1 MAFSDTLS
9 LIIRGDGTGAIR
21 ELEKVGAVAKGTSA
35 EVAGATAAGQGTFAS
50 LKNSIAGAS
59 LATKA
64 FGGALAGAFVF
75 GAAKQAADEFSMLG
89 ATVRSVKNA
98 TGGTADESSRLV
110 AVLDDYDISATKA
123 TQGFQKLRDQALN
136 TSGVF
141 KNYGVEVVKT
151 KDGNLDFSA
160 TLENVADKYKQLGG
174 GAEGASLLTEVF
186 GKRVGTQLVPILE
199 KGGAGLKAF
208 FENVPKGQILDDA
221 ALEQAQEYSLG
232 VDNLND
238 SLMEVKVA
246 AGTAAAPALTDLFN
260 TVAGGVRFILDLK
273 DAFSSVAEAAGG
285 VVDSGGLG
293 AIKDGLI
300 ESIPVIGSAY
310 TAIQTLGDV
319 FNTGSDDSNKYAD
332 AQKRL
337 AEAQVE
343 VNRLSLDGKTGSK
356 EYAEAVKEQKAAQE
370 GLDKANKNVFQS
382 QRDVNAETLAGKL
395 QLLGLTGTA
404 LGVVSSQQAV
414 VTATENVK
422 EKQIALNEAIATY
435 GPTTAEAAKAQRDLA
450 QAQTSATQAVISGET
465 SVLSYKQKLEAQG
478 FSAQDVRQ
486 KLTDLAIKYPELAG
500 AINESLNRIPNL
512 KETKVTVDKSQGEGE
527 VSWFKNLLRSVPSQ
541 LNTALNSG
549 KGAKDPGSFRS
560 FEGFFAEGGSVS
572 GKGAIVVGERGPEL
586 FVPSSSGNIIPN
598 NKLGGGGS
606 TTNITINTVT
616 GNPAEIER
624 VVVDAL
630 ARARRRG
637 LSGVKV

>member
-21 ELEKVGAVAKGTSA
+21 ELEKVGVVAKGTSA

-64 FGGALAGAFVF
+64 FGGALAGAFLF

-174 GAEGASLLTEVF
+174 GAEGASLLTEAF

-221 ALEQAQEYSLG
+221 ALDEALRYSLA
-232 VDNLND
+232 VDNMND

-246 AGTAAAPALTDLFN
+246 AGTLAAPALTSLFN
-260 TVAGGVRFILDLK
+260 SLAGGIRL
-273 DAFSSVAEAAGG
+273 FSGLNDSIQAITGSSQFLIAGFTGLAGEAT
-285 VVDSGGLG
+285 GLEDPLSLMFGLFG
-293 AIKDGLI
+293 A
-300 ESIPVIGSAY
+300 VGSAM
-310 TAIQTLGDV
+310 ASSSED
-319 FNTGSDDSNKYAD
+319 AD
-332 AQKRL
+332 KLKAAEKRL
-337 AEAQVE
+337 GEAKSE
-343 VNRLSLDGKTGSK
+343 TNRLYSEGKTGSK
-356 EYAEAVKEQKAAQE
+356 EYAQAVTEQKAAQDD
-370 GLDKANKNVFQS
+370 LDGANKNVAQS
-382 QRDVNAETLAGKL
+382 QREINAETLAGKL

-414 VTATENVK
+414 ATATQNVAD
-422 EKQIALNEAIATY
+422 KQTALNEAIATY
-435 GPTTAEAAKAQRDLA
+435 GPTSTEAAKAQRDLEA
-450 QAQTSATQAVISGET
+450 AQTAGAQSAIGAETAV
-465 SVLSYKQKLEAQG
+465 LAFQQKLEVQG
-478 FSAQDVRQ
+478 ESVDTVRERL
-486 KLTDLAIKYPELAG
+486 KELAITYPELAG
-500 AINESLNRIPNL
+500 AVNDALNRIPL
-512 KETKVTVDKSQGEGE
+512 MRGTKVIVD
-527 VSWFKNLLRSVPSQ
+527 
-541 LNTALNSG
+541 T
-549 KGAKDPGSFRS
+549 D
-560 FEGFFAEGGSVS
+560 
-572 GKGAIVVGERGPEL
+572 GAIVTIESLINKYAGIQFQFGVITAEGIAAVRGRRAAGGPVSGGSTYLVGEKGPEL
-586 FVPSSSGNIIPN
+586 FTPSGSGVVIPN
-598 NKLGGGGS
+598 NKLGGGSSRASGGS

-630 ARARRRG
+630 ARAKRRG

>member
-75 GAAKQAADEFSMLG
+75 GAAKQAADEFAMLG
-89 ATVRSVKNA
+89 ATVRTVKNA

-174 GAEGASLLTEVF
+174 GAEGASLLTEAF

-199 KGGAGLKAF
+199 KGGAGLRAF

-221 ALEQAQEYSLG
+221 ALNQALEYSLA
-232 VDNLND
+232 VDNMND

-246 AGTAAAPALTDLFN
+246 AGTAAAPALTELFN
-260 TVAGGVRFILDLK
+260 TLAGGVRAIMGVK
-273 DAFSSVAEAAGG
+273 DAITSVKDIPG
-285 VVDSGGLG
+285 DLLDGLG
-293 AIKDGLI
+293 LGQ
-300 ESIPVIGSAY
+300 V
-310 TAIQTLGDV
+310 GDV
-319 FNTGSDDSNKYAD
+319 LGKLGSLSPAFALFGDALGLGGDASNKYAD

-343 VNRLSLDGKTGSK
+343 VNRLSVDGKTGSK
-356 EYAEAVKEQKAAQE
+356 EYAQAVAEQKTAQDA
-370 GLDKANKNVFQS
+370 LDGANKNVVQS
-382 QRDVNAETLAGKL
+382 QRDINAETLAGKL

-414 VTATENVK
+414 ATATQNVAD
-422 EKQIALNEAIATY
+422 KQTALNEAIGKF
-435 GPTTAEAAKAQRDLA
+435 GPTSIEAAKAQRDLEA
-450 QAQTSATQAVISGET
+450 AQTAGAQSAIGAETAV
-465 SVLSYKQKLEAQG
+465 LAFQQKLQVQG
-478 FSAQDVRQ
+478 ESVDTVRQ
-486 KLTDLAIKYPELAG
+486 RLKELAITYPELAG
-500 AINESLNRIPNL
+500 AVNDALNRIPL
-512 KETKVTVDKSQGEGE
+512 MRGTKVIVD
-527 VSWFKNLLRSVPSQ
+527 
-541 LNTALNSG
+541 T
-549 KGAKDPGSFRS
+549 D
-560 FEGFFAEGGSVS
+560 
-572 GKGAIVVGERGPEL
+572 GAIVTIESLINKYSGIQFQFGVITAEGIATVRGRKAAGGPVSGGSTYLVGEKGPEL
-586 FVPSSSGNIIPN
+586 FTPSGSGVVIPN
-598 NKLGGGGS
+598 NKLAGGSSRASGGS

-637 LSGVKV
+637 LTTLSV

>member
-75 GAAKQAADEFSMLG
+75 GAAKQAADEFAMLG
-89 ATVRSVKNA
+89 ATVRTVKNA

-174 GAEGASLLTEVF
+174 GAEGASLLTEAF

-221 ALEQAQEYSLG
+221 ALDQALEYSLA
-232 VDNLND
+232 VDNMND

-246 AGTAAAPALTDLFN
+246 AGTLAAPALTELFN
-260 TVAGGVRFILDLK
+260 NVAGGVRLILNLK
-273 DAFSSVAEAAGG
+273 DAFSSLSEAAASVVGSDALGG
-285 VVDSGGLG
+285 ITDGLVQAIPVVGPAIGLFGGLG
-293 AIKDGLI
+293 DALGL
-300 ESIPVIGSAY
+300 G
-310 TAIQTLGDV
+310 GDA
-319 FNTGSDDSNKYAD
+319 SNKYAD

-356 EYAEAVKEQKAAQE
+356 EYAQAVAEQKAAQDA
-370 GLDKANKNVFQS
+370 LDGANKNVAQS
-382 QRDVNAETLAGKL
+382 QSDVNAQTLAGKL
-395 QLLGLTGTA
+395 QLLGLTGAA
-404 LGVVSSQQAV
+404 LGVAASQQAV
-414 VTATENVK
+414 ATATQNVAD
-422 EKQIALNEAIATY
+422 KQTALNEAIAQSGLGST
-435 GPTTAEAAKAQRDLA
+435 EAAKAQRDLEAA
-450 QAQTSATQAVISGET
+450 QLSLTQSGLAADTSQ
-465 SVLSYKQKLEAQG
+465 LSFKQKLQSSGTEAEK
-478 FSAQDVRQ
+478 VRN
-486 KLTDLAIKYPELAG
+486 KLTELGAKYPEIGGIIATV
-500 AINESLNRIPNL
+500 INSIPAL
-512 KETKVTVDKSQGEGE
+512 KETKITADSSQGQGQ

-549 KGAKDPGSFRS
+549 KGAKEQGSVRL
-560 FEGFFAEGGSVS
+560 FEGFFAEGGAVS

>member
-89 ATVRSVKNA
+89 ATVRTVKNA

-174 GAEGASLLTEVF
+174 GAEGASLLTEAF

-221 ALEQAQEYSLG
+221 ALDQALEYSLA
-232 VDNLND
+232 VDNMND

-246 AGTAAAPALTDLFN
+246 AGTLAAPALTELFN
-260 TVAGGVRFILDLK
+260 NVAGGVRFILDLK
-273 DAFSSVAEAAGG
+273 DAFSSLSEAAASVVGSDALGG
-285 VVDSGGLG
+285 ITDGLVQAIPVVGPAIGLFGGLG
-293 AIKDGLI
+293 DALGL
-300 ESIPVIGSAY
+300 
-310 TAIQTLGDV
+310 
-319 FNTGSDDSNKYAD
+319 GSDESNKYAD

-343 VNRLSLDGKTGSK
+343 VNRLSVDGKTGSK
-356 EYAEAVKEQKAAQE
+356 EYAQAVAEQKAAQDA
-370 GLDKANKNVFQS
+370 LDGANKNVVQS
-382 QRDVNAETLAGKL
+382 QRDINAETLAGKL

-414 VTATENVK
+414 ATATQNVAD
-422 EKQIALNEAIATY
+422 KQTALNEAIGQY
-435 GPTTAEAAKAQRDLA
+435 GFGSTEAAKAQRDLE

-465 SVLSYKQKLEAQG
+465 SVLTYKQKLEAQG
-478 FSAQDVRQ
+478 LSAQDVRQ
-486 KLTDLAIKYPELAG
+486 KLIDLAAKYPELAG

-512 KETKVTVDKSQGEGE
+512 KETKI
-527 VSWFKNLLRSVPSQ
+527 
-541 LNTALNSG
+541 TA
-549 KGAKDPGSFRS
+549 DTT
-560 FEGFFAEGGSVS
+560 
-572 GKGAIVVGERGPEL
+572 GAIVTIESLINKYAGIQFQFGVITAEGIAAVRGRRAAGGPVSGGSTYLVGEKGPEL
-586 FVPSSSGNIIPN
+586 FTPSGSGVVIPN
-598 NKLGGGGS
+598 NKLGGGSSRASGGS

>member
-35 EVAGATAAGQGTFAS
+35 EVAGATAAGQGTFS
-50 LKNSIAGAS
+50 TLKTSIGNAS

-64 FGGALAGAFVF
+64 FGGALAGAFLF
-75 GAAKQAADEFSMLG
+75 NEAKKAADEF
-89 ATVRSVKNA
+89 ATLATTIRTVKNA
-98 TGGTADESSRLV
+98 TGGTADDSSRLV
-110 AVLDDYDISATKA
+110 AVLDDYDISSTKA
-123 TQGFQKLRDQALN
+123 TQGFQKMRDQALN

-141 KNYGVEVVKT
+141 KDYGIEVVRT
-151 KDGNLDFSA
+151 KDGNLDFSG
-160 TLENVADKYKQLGG
+160 TLENVADKYKELGG
-174 GAEGASLLTEVF
+174 GAEGASLLTEAF

-221 ALEQAQEYSLG
+221 ALDQALEYSLA
-232 VDNLND
+232 VDNMND

-246 AGTAAAPALTDLFN
+246 AGTAAAPALTELFN
-260 TVAGGVRFILDLK
+260 TLAGGVRAIMGVK
-273 DAFSSVAEAAGG
+273 DAITSVKDIPG
-285 VVDSGGLG
+285 DLLDGLG
-293 AIKDGLI
+293 LGQ
-300 ESIPVIGSAY
+300 V
-310 TAIQTLGDV
+310 GDV
-319 FNTGSDDSNKYAD
+319 LGKLGSLSPAFAIFGDALGLGGDASNKYAD

-356 EYAEAVKEQKAAQE
+356 EYAQAVTEQKAAQDA
-370 GLDKANKNVFQS
+370 LDGANKNVVQS
-382 QRDVNAETLAGKL
+382 QRDINAETLAGKL

-414 VTATENVK
+414 ATATQNVAD
-422 EKQIALNEAIATY
+422 KQTALNEAIGKY
-435 GPTTAEAAKAQRDLA
+435 GDGSTEAAKAQRDLEA
-450 QAQTSATQAVISGET
+450 AQTSATQAVISGET

-527 VSWFKNLLRSVPSQ
+527 VSWFKNLLRGVPSQ

>member
-89 ATVRSVKNA
+89 ATVRTVKNA

-174 GAEGASLLTEVF
+174 GAEGASLLTEAF

-221 ALEQAQEYSLG
+221 ALDRALEYSLA
-232 VDNLND
+232 VDNMND

-246 AGTAAAPALTDLFN
+246 AGTLAAPALTELFN
-260 TVAGGVRFILDLK
+260 TLAGGVRAIMGVK
-273 DAFSSVAEAAGG
+273 DAITSVKDIPG
-285 VVDSGGLG
+285 DLLDGLG
-293 AIKDGLI
+293 LGQ
-300 ESIPVIGSAY
+300 V
-310 TAIQTLGDV
+310 GDV
-319 FNTGSDDSNKYAD
+319 LGKLGSLSPAFAIFGDALGLGGDASNKYAD

-343 VNRLSLDGKTGSK
+343 VNRLSVDGKTGSK
-356 EYAEAVKEQKAAQE
+356 EYAQAVAEQKAAQDA
-370 GLDKANKNVFQS
+370 LDGANKNVAQS
-382 QRDVNAETLAGKL
+382 QSDVNAQTLAGKL

-414 VTATENVK
+414 ATATQNVAD
-422 EKQIALNEAIATY
+422 KQIALNEAIGKY
-435 GPTTAEAAKAQRDLA
+435 GDGSIEAAKAQRDLEA
-450 QAQTSATQAVISGET
+450 AQTSATQAVISGET

-512 KETKVTVDKSQGEGE
+512 KETKITADSSQGQGQ
-527 VSWFKNLLRSVPSQ
+527 VSWFKNLLRSVPRE

-549 KGAKDPGSFRS
+549 KGAKDSGSFRS

>member
-35 EVAGATAAGQGTFAS
+35 EVAGATAAGQGTFS
-50 LKNSIAGAS
+50 TLKTSIGNAS

-64 FGGALAGAFVF
+64 FGGALAGAFLF
-75 GAAKQAADEFSMLG
+75 NEAKKAADEF
-89 ATVRSVKNA
+89 ATLATTIRTVKNA
-98 TGGTADESSRLV
+98 TGGTADDSSRLV
-110 AVLDDYDISATKA
+110 AVLDDYDISSTKA
-123 TQGFQKLRDQALN
+123 TQGFQKMRDQALN

-141 KNYGVEVVKT
+141 KDYGIEVVRT
-151 KDGNLDFSA
+151 KDGNLDFSG
-160 TLENVADKYKQLGG
+160 TLENVADKYKELGG
-174 GAEGASLLTEVF
+174 GAEGASLLTEAF

-221 ALEQAQEYSLG
+221 ALDQALEYSLA
-232 VDNLND
+232 VDNMND

-246 AGTAAAPALTDLFN
+246 AGTAAAPALTELFN
-260 TVAGGVRFILDLK
+260 TLAGGVRAIMGVK
-273 DAFSSVAEAAGG
+273 DAITSVKDIPG
-285 VVDSGGLG
+285 DLLDGLG
-293 AIKDGLI
+293 LGQ
-300 ESIPVIGSAY
+300 V
-310 TAIQTLGDV
+310 GDV
-319 FNTGSDDSNKYAD
+319 LGKLGSLSPAFAIFGDALGLGGDASNKYAD

-356 EYAEAVKEQKAAQE
+356 EYAQAVAEQKAAQDA
-370 GLDKANKNVFQS
+370 LDGANKNVVQS
-382 QRDVNAETLAGKL
+382 QRDINAETLAGKL

-414 VTATENVK
+414 ATATQNVAD
-422 EKQIALNEAIATY
+422 KQIALNEAIGKY
-435 GPTTAEAAKAQRDLA
+435 GDGSTEAAKAQRDLEA
-450 QAQTSATQAVISGET
+450 AQTSATQAVISGET

>member
-64 FGGALAGAFVF
+64 FGGALAGAFLF

-174 GAEGASLLTEVF
+174 GAEGASLLTEAF

-221 ALEQAQEYSLG
+221 ALEQALEYSLG

-356 EYAEAVKEQKAAQE
+356 EYAQAVAEQKAAQDA
-370 GLDKANKNVFQS
+370 LDGANKNVAQS
-382 QRDVNAETLAGKL
+382 QSDVNAQTLAGKL
-395 QLLGLTGTA
+395 QLLGLAGAA
-404 LGVVSSQQAV
+404 LGAAASQQAV
-414 VTATENVK
+414 ATATQNVAD
-422 EKQIALNEAIATY
+422 KQTALNEAIGQSGLGST
-435 GPTTAEAAKAQRDLA
+435 EAAKAQRDLEAA
-450 QAQTSATQAVISGET
+450 QLSLAQSSLVADTSQ
-465 SVLSYKQKLEAQG
+465 LSFKQKLQSSGTEAEK
-478 FSAQDVRQ
+478 VRN
-486 KLTDLAIKYPELAG
+486 KLTELGDKYPQIGGIIATV
-500 AINESLNRIPNL
+500 INSLPAL
-512 KETKVTVDKSQGEGE
+512 KETKITADSSQGEGQ

>member
-21 ELEKVGAVAKGTSA
+21 ELEKVGVVAKGTSA
-35 EVAGATAAGQGTFAS
+35 EVAGATAAGEGTFSTLKTSIGNAS
-50 LKNSIAGAS
+50 I
-59 LATKA
+59 ATKA
-64 FGGALAGAFVF
+64 FGGALAGAFLF
-75 GAAKQAADEFSMLG
+75 NEAKKAADEF
-89 ATVRSVKNA
+89 ATLATTIRTVKNA
-98 TGGTADESSRLV
+98 TGGTADDSSRLV
-110 AVLDDYDISATKA
+110 AVLDDYDISSTKA
-123 TQGFQKLRDQALN
+123 TQGFQKMRDQALN

-141 KNYGVEVVKT
+141 KDYGIEVVRT
-151 KDGNLDFSA
+151 KDGNLDFSG

-174 GAEGASLLTEVF
+174 GAEGASLLTEAF

-221 ALEQAQEYSLG
+221 ALDQALEYSLA
-232 VDNLND
+232 VDNMND

-246 AGTAAAPALTDLFN
+246 AGTLAAPALTELFN
-260 TVAGGVRFILDLK
+260 NVAGGVRFILDLK
-273 DAFSSVAEAAGG
+273 DAFSSLSEAVASVVGSDALGG
-285 VVDSGGLG
+285 ITDGLVQAIPVVGPAIGLFGGLG
-293 AIKDGLI
+293 DALGLGG
-300 ESIPVIGSAY
+300 EA
-310 TAIQTLGDV
+310 
-319 FNTGSDDSNKYAD
+319 SNKYAD

-343 VNRLSLDGKTGSK
+343 VNRLSVDGKTGSK
-356 EYAEAVKEQKAAQE
+356 EYAQAVAEQKAAQDA
-370 GLDKANKNVFQS
+370 LDGANKNVVQS
-382 QRDVNAETLAGKL
+382 QRDINAETLAGKL

-414 VTATENVK
+414 ATATQNVAD
-422 EKQIALNEAIATY
+422 KQTALNEAIGKY
-435 GPTTAEAAKAQRDLA
+435 GDGSIEAAKAQRDLEA
-450 QAQTSATQAVISGET
+450 AQTSATQAVISGET

-478 FSAQDVRQ
+478 LSAQDVRQ
-486 KLTDLAIKYPELAG
+486 KLTDLAVKYPELAG
-500 AINESLNRIPNL
+500 AINESLNRIPSL

-527 VSWFKNLLRSVPSQ
+527 VNWFKNLLRGVPSQ

-549 KGAKDPGSFRS
+549 KGAKEQGSVRL

-637 LSGVKV
+637 LTTLSV

>member
-174 GAEGASLLTEVF
+174 GAEGASLLTEAF

-221 ALEQAQEYSLG
+221 ALDRALEYSLA
-232 VDNLND
+232 VDNMND

-246 AGTAAAPALTDLFN
+246 AGTAAAPALTELFN
-260 TVAGGVRFILDLK
+260 TLAGGVRAIMGVK
-273 DAFSSVAEAAGG
+273 DAITSVKDIPG
-285 VVDSGGLG
+285 DLLDGLG
-293 AIKDGLI
+293 LGQ
-300 ESIPVIGSAY
+300 V
-310 TAIQTLGDV
+310 GDV
-319 FNTGSDDSNKYAD
+319 LGKLGSLSPAFAIFGDALGLGGDASNKYAD

-356 EYAEAVKEQKAAQE
+356 EYAQAVTEQKAAQDA
-370 GLDKANKNVFQS
+370 LDGANKNVVQS
-382 QRDVNAETLAGKL
+382 QRDINAETLAGKL

-414 VTATENVK
+414 ATATQNVAD
-422 EKQIALNEAIATY
+422 KQIALNEAIATF
-435 GPTTAEAAKAQRDLA
+435 GPTSTEAAKAQRDLA

-465 SVLSYKQKLEAQG
+465 SVLTYKQKLEAQG
-478 FSAQDVRQ
+478 LSAQDVRQ
-486 KLTDLAIKYPELAG
+486 KLIDLAAKYPELAG

-512 KETKVTVDKSQGEGE
+512 KETKI
-527 VSWFKNLLRSVPSQ
+527 
-541 LNTALNSG
+541 TADINPAIYSIEALINKYAG
-549 KGAKDPGSFRS
+549 IQFQFGVIT
-560 FEGFFAEGGSVS
+560 AEGIAAVRGRRAAGGPVS
-572 GKGAIVVGERGPEL
+572 GGSTYLVGEKGPEL
-586 FVPSSSGNIIPN
+586 FTPSGSGVVIPN
-598 NKLGGGGS
+598 NKLGGGSSRASGGS

>member
-64 FGGALAGAFVF
+64 FGGALAGAFLF

-89 ATVRSVKNA
+89 ATVRTVKNA

-174 GAEGASLLTEVF
+174 GAEGASLLTEAF

-221 ALEQAQEYSLG
+221 ALEQALEYSLG

-356 EYAEAVKEQKAAQE
+356 EYAQAVAEQKAAQDA
-370 GLDKANKNVFQS
+370 LDGANKNVAQS
-382 QRDVNAETLAGKL
+382 QSDVNAQTLAGKL
-395 QLLGLTGTA
+395 QLLGLAGAA
-404 LGVVSSQQAV
+404 LGAAASQQAV
-414 VTATENVK
+414 ATATQNVAD
-422 EKQIALNEAIATY
+422 KQTALNEAIGQSGLGST
-435 GPTTAEAAKAQRDLA
+435 EAAKAQRDLEAA
-450 QAQTSATQAVISGET
+450 QLSLAQSSLVADTSQ
-465 SVLSYKQKLEAQG
+465 LSFKQKLQSSGTEAEK
-478 FSAQDVRQ
+478 VRN
-486 KLTDLAIKYPELAG
+486 KLTELGDKYPQIGGIIATV
-500 AINESLNRIPNL
+500 INSLPAL
-512 KETKVTVDKSQGEGE
+512 KETKITADSSQGEGQ

-606 TTNITINTVT
+606 MTNITINTVT

-637 LSGVKV
+637 LTTLSV

>member
-21 ELEKVGAVAKGTSA
+21 ELEKVGVVAKGTSA

-174 GAEGASLLTEVF
+174 GAEGASLLTEAF

-221 ALEQAQEYSLG
+221 ALDEALRYSLA
-232 VDNLND
+232 VDNMND

-246 AGTAAAPALTDLFN
+246 AGTLAAPALTSLFN
-260 TVAGGVRFILDLK
+260 SLAGGIRL
-273 DAFSSVAEAAGG
+273 FSGLNDSIQAITGSSQFLIAGFTGLAGEAT
-285 VVDSGGLG
+285 GLEDPLSLMFGLFG
-293 AIKDGLI
+293 A
-300 ESIPVIGSAY
+300 VGSAM
-310 TAIQTLGDV
+310 ASSSED
-319 FNTGSDDSNKYAD
+319 AD
-332 AQKRL
+332 KLKAAEKRL
-337 AEAQVE
+337 GEAKSE
-343 VNRLSLDGKTGSK
+343 TNRLYSEGKTGSK
-356 EYAEAVKEQKAAQE
+356 EYAQAVTEQKAAQDD
-370 GLDKANKNVFQS
+370 LDGANKNVAQS
-382 QRDVNAETLAGKL
+382 QREINAETLAGKL

-414 VTATENVK
+414 ATATQNVAD
-422 EKQIALNEAIATY
+422 KQTALNEAIATY
-435 GPTTAEAAKAQRDLA
+435 GPTSTEAAKAQRDLEA
-450 QAQTSATQAVISGET
+450 AQTAGAQSAIGAETAV
-465 SVLSYKQKLEAQG
+465 LAFQQKLEVQG
-478 FSAQDVRQ
+478 ESVDTVRERL
-486 KLTDLAIKYPELAG
+486 KELAITYPELAG
-500 AINESLNRIPNL
+500 AVNDALNRIPL
-512 KETKVTVDKSQGEGE
+512 MRGTKVIVD
-527 VSWFKNLLRSVPSQ
+527 
-541 LNTALNSG
+541 T
-549 KGAKDPGSFRS
+549 D
-560 FEGFFAEGGSVS
+560 
-572 GKGAIVVGERGPEL
+572 GAIVTIESLINKYAGIQFQFGVITAEGIAAVRGRRAAGGPVSGGSTYLVGEKGPEL
-586 FVPSSSGNIIPN
+586 FTPSGSGVVIPN
-598 NKLGGGGS
+598 NKLGGGSSRASGGS

>member
-89 ATVRSVKNA
+89 ATVRTVKNA

-174 GAEGASLLTEVF
+174 GAEGASLLTEAF

-221 ALEQAQEYSLG
+221 ALDQALEYSLA
-232 VDNLND
+232 VDNMND

-246 AGTAAAPALTDLFN
+246 AGTLAAPALTSLFN
-260 TVAGGVRFILDLK
+260 SLAGGIRL
-273 DAFSSVAEAAGG
+273 FSGLNDSIQAITGSSQFLIAGFTGLAGEAT
-285 VVDSGGLG
+285 GLEDPLSLMFGLFG
-293 AIKDGLI
+293 A
-300 ESIPVIGSAY
+300 VGSAM
-310 TAIQTLGDV
+310 ASSSED
-319 FNTGSDDSNKYAD
+319 AD
-332 AQKRL
+332 KLKAAEKRL
-337 AEAQVE
+337 GEAKSE
-343 VNRLSLDGKTGSK
+343 TNRLYSEGKTGSK
-356 EYAEAVKEQKAAQE
+356 EYAQAVTEQKAAQDD
-370 GLDKANKNVFQS
+370 LDGANKNVAQS
-382 QRDVNAETLAGKL
+382 QREINAETLAGKL

-414 VTATENVK
+414 ATATENVK
-422 EKQIALNEAIATY
+422 DKQTALNEAIGQSGLGST
-435 GPTTAEAAKAQRDLA
+435 EAAKAQRDLEA
-450 QAQTSATQAVISGET
+450 AQTSAAQSAVGAAT
-465 SVLSYKQKLEAQG
+465 AVLSFQQKLEVQG
-478 FSAQDVRQ
+478 ESVSSVRERL
-486 KLTDLAIKYPELAG
+486 KELAITYPELAD
-500 AINESLNRIPNL
+500 AVNDALNRIPL
-512 KETKVTVDKSQGEGE
+512 MRGTEIIVD
-527 VSWFKNLLRSVPSQ
+527 
-541 LNTALNSG
+541 TT
-549 KGAKDPGSFRS
+549 
-560 FEGFFAEGGSVS
+560 
-572 GKGAIVVGERGPEL
+572 GAIVTIESLINKYAGYNFQFGVITAEGIAAVRGRRAAGGPVSGGSTYLVGEKGPEL
-586 FVPSSSGNIIPN
+586 FTPSGSGVVIPN
-598 NKLGGGGS
+598 NKLGGGSSGASGGS